1 MGYGFRQEGENHL
14 DNPSICSYCVDYALN
29 ELKDELVKKRFER
42 HLATC
47 PACRRDV
54 AEFRELITMF
64 QPKGQADEEHA
75 SKKTTVRSAQII
87 AFPAQPKEDL
97 QPISAKG
104 YVRRK
109 RLTALSLSFAL
120 LLMSF
125 VSLAGDHGRYSKA
138 FGTSAWHRI
147 SHVSRAIVHR
157 GEEITDKWHWK
168 KGLL

>member
-64 QPKGQADEEHA
+64 QPKEAADDSPA
-75 SKKTTVRSAQII
+75 STHPPVRSAQII
-87 AFPAQPKEDL
+87 AFPARPKADFQPT
-97 QPISAKG
+97 SAKR
-104 YVRRK
+104 YVRRR
-109 RLTALSLSFAL
+109 RLTAISLSFAL

-138 FGTSAWHRI
+138 LGTAAWHRI

-157 GEEITDKWHWK
+157 GEEITDKWHWR

>member
-1 MGYGFRQEGENHL
+1 MGYGFLQEGENHL

-29 ELKDELVKKRFER
+29 EIQDELVKKRFER

-47 PACRRDV
+47 DACRRDV
-54 AEFRELITMF
+54 AEFRELIAMF
-64 QPKGQADEEHA
+64 QPKEDEEA
-75 SKKTTVRSAQII
+75 RSAPSRGARRTAQII
-87 AFPAQPKEDL
+87 AFPVRTKAEVTPAY
-97 QPISAKG
+97 AKR
-104 YVRRK
+104 YVRRR
-109 RLTALSLSFAL
+109 RLTAISLSFAL

-138 FGTSAWHRI
+138 LGTAAWHKI

>member
-1 MGYGFRQEGENHL
+1 M

-64 QPKGQADEEHA
+64 QPKEPADDEQA
-75 SKKTTVRSAQII
+75 SKKATARSAQII
-87 AFPAQPKEDL
+87 EFPMRPKANF
-97 QPISAKG
+97 QSSSAKR
-104 YVRRK
+104 YMRRR
-109 RLTALSLSFAL
+109 RLTAISLSAAL

-138 FGTSAWHRI
+138 LGSAAWHRI

-168 KGLL
+168 KSLL

>member
-1 MGYGFRQEGENHL
+1 M

-29 ELKDELVKKRFER
+29 ELQDELVKKRFER

-54 AEFRELITMF
+54 AEFRELLTMF
-64 QPKGQADEEHA
+64 QPKEEDDHRA
-75 SKKTTVRSAQII
+75 EGRGRPRRTAKII
-87 AFPAQPKEDL
+87 AFPVRHTPDAQTAP
-97 QPISAKG
+97 AKR
-104 YVRRK
+104 YVRQRAI
-109 RLTALSLSFAL
+109 TAISLSFAL
-120 LLMSF
+120 LFMSF

-138 FGTSAWHRI
+138 LGSAAWHKI

>member
-64 QPKGQADEEHA
+64 QPKEADDDRSA
-75 SKKTTVRSAQII
+75 SIQPTARRAQII
-87 AFPAQPKEDL
+87 AFPARPTADS
-97 QPISAKG
+97 QPISPKR
-104 YVRRK
+104 YVRR
-109 RLTALSLSFAL
+109 RRITALSLSFAL

-125 VSLAGDHGRYSKA
+125 VSLAGDHGRYSRA
-138 FGTSAWHRI
+138 LGAAAWNKI

-168 KGLL
+168 RGLL

>member
-29 ELKDELVKKRFER
+29 ELTDELVKKRFER

-47 PACRRDV
+47 PTCRRDV
-54 AEFRELITMF
+54 AEFRELLTMF
-64 QPKGQADEEHA
+64 QPKADSEDSQATSERGTRRAEIILFPNRP
-75 SKKTTVRSAQII
+75 KTDAPVV
-87 AFPAQPKEDL
+87 PAKR
-97 QPISAKG
+97 
-104 YVRRK
+104 YVRRR
-109 RLTALSLSFAL
+109 RLTAISLSFAL

-125 VSLAGDHGRYSKA
+125 VSLAGDHGRYSRA
-138 FGTSAWHRI
+138 LGTAAWHKI